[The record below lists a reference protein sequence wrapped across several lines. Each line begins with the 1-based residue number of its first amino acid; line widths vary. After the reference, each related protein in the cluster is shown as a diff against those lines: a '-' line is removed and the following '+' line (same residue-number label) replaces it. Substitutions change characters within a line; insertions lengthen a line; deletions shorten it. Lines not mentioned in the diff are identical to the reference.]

1 MSEHTPGPW
10 EIGDET
16 YFHGDRSDGGKSGRS
31 LPLLP
36 IRHADERPFGREVA
50 LVWFSLKDQGPA
62 AETDLANARLV
73 AAAPELLDALA
84 KLTAIVESRF
94 EGLEIVALVPGELR
108 TAVKEAKAAMAKVD
122 GLSD

>member
-16 YFHGDRSDGGKSGRS
+16 YFHGERNDRGKSGRS

-36 IRHADERPFGREVA
+36 IRRPDERPFGREVA
-50 LVWFSLKDQGPA
+50 LVWYSLKGQGPA
-62 AETDLANARLV
+62 EGTDLANARLV

-94 EGLEIVALVPGELR
+94 EGLEIVALVPRELR
-108 TAVKEAKAAMAKVD
+108 AAVKKAKAAIAKAD